1 MRKESGLIVAF
12 ALAVSGCARTPF
24 PVIDSKLD
32 EMKGQPIKAVIDKLG
47 DPTGKVQKGGEKSY
61 VWTLTNDYG
70 AAYHAI
76 GFACTITVFA
86 DKGDKVSRYTYD
98 GNVGGGGQYAHKLDD
113 DYHSLHNI
121 LD

>member
-1 MRKESGLIVAF
+1 VRKESGLIIAF
-12 ALAVSGCARTPF
+12 ALAVAGCARTPF

-32 EMKGQPIKAVIDKLG
+32 ELKGQPSQSVSDKHG
-47 DPTGKVQKGGEKSY
+47 DPNEKAQNGGEKSY
-61 VWTLTNDYG
+61 IWNLTSDYG
-70 AAYHAI
+70 ALFHSV

-86 DKGDKVSRYTYD
+86 DKDDKVSRYTYD
-98 GNVGGGGQYAHKLDD
+98 GNVGGCGQYAHKLDD